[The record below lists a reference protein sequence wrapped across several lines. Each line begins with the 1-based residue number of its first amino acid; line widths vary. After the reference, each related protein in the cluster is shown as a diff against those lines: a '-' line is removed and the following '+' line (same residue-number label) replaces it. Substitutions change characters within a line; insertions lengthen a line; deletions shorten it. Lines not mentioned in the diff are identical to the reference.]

1 MLLKGSA
8 RVAEIPTYTTTIQY
22 HTTQY
27 MKTIKS
33 TYIPELAS
41 KTLAQID
48 AAMASMTVTGCID
61 QINWPELYPVAPQTT
76 FILAHTDHML
86 YVRYEVKG
94 EVPLAT
100 KTNDLELVNE
110 DACVEIFIAD
120 QDNTHYWNFEFNP
133 AGVCNASH
141 RKERKVDVVRLNAEQ
156 LTSIQRY
163 GQQLCAA
170 HWTLLIG
177 IPLSLIELDLTKE
190 HSRRANLYKCGDKT
204 PMKHYASWNPIKAEA
219 PAFHLPAFFGEVIFE

>member
-1 MLLKGSA
+1 
-8 RVAEIPTYTTTIQY
+8 
-22 HTTQY
+22 
-27 MKTIKS
+27 MKTTKAIY
-33 TYIPELAS
+33 TPDLEG

-48 AAMASMTVTGCID
+48 ATLAAMPTNGQID
-61 QINWPELYPVAPQTT
+61 QINWSELYPAAPHTT
-76 FILAHTDHML
+76 FTLAYTSEML

-110 DACVEIFIAD
+110 DACVEIFIGNK
-120 QDNTHYWNFEFNP
+120 DNTHYWNFEFNP

-141 RKERKVDVVRLNAEQ
+141 RKERKVDVVRLNPEQ
-156 LTSIQRY
+156 LASIQRY

-177 IPLSLIELDLTKE
+177 IPLSLIELDLTQE

-204 PMKHYASWNPIKAEA
+204 PMKHYASWNAIDAPA
-219 PAFHLPAFFGEVIFE
+219 PAFHLPEFFGEIQF

>member
-1 MLLKGSA
+1 MK
-8 RVAEIPTYTTTIQY
+8 
-22 HTTQY
+22 TTQ
-27 MKTIKS
+27 S
-33 TYIPELAS
+33 TYVPDFAT

-48 AAMASMTVTGCID
+48 AAMAAMVPSGAIESLNWHD
-61 QINWPELYPVAPQTT
+61 QYPAAPQTIFT
-76 FILAHTDHML
+76 LAHTDQML

-100 KTNDLELVNE
+100 KTYDLEPVNE

-120 QDNTHYWNFEFNP
+120 ADNTHYWNFEFNP

-141 RKERKVDVVRLNAEQ
+141 RKERKVDVVRLDPEQ
-156 LTSIQRY
+156 LASIQRY

-177 IPLSLIELDLTKE
+177 IPLSLIGLDLTRE
-190 HSRRANLYKCGDKT
+190 HCRRANLYKCGDKT
-204 PMKHYASWNPIKAEA
+204 ALKHYASWNPINAPS
-219 PAFHLPAFFGEVIFE
+219 PAFHLPEFFGEIQF

>member
-1 MLLKGSA
+1 
-8 RVAEIPTYTTTIQY
+8 
-22 HTTQY
+22 

-33 TYIPELAS
+33 TYLPELVGLS
-41 KTLAQID
+41 LAKID
-48 AAMASMTVTGCID
+48 AIMATTPVVGKID
-61 QINWPELYPVAPQTT
+61 QINWPDQYPAAPQTT
-76 FILAHTDHML
+76 FTLAHTDQML

-94 EVPLAT
+94 EVPLST

-120 QDNTHYWNFEFNP
+120 ADNTHYWNFEFNP

-141 RKERKVDVVRLNAEQ
+141 RKERKVDVVRLNEEQ
-156 LTSIQRY
+156 LASVQRY

-177 IPLSLIELDLTKE
+177 IPLSLIDLDLTKE
-190 HSRRANLYKCGDKT
+190 SSRRANLYKCGDKT
-204 PMKHYASWNPIKAEA
+204 AMKHYASWNAISASA
-219 PAFHLPAFFGEVIFE
+219 PAFHLPEYFGEIQF